1 MLFKAHEQK
10 ELTSKQ
16 WCIVESLLQSL
27 EQVEVEFESLVWKD
41 FLCKLWQTVEQK
53 ARIEPK
59 DKEILSKVSES
70 EAQKWQ
76 QQRTAEYKTWLQG
89 AASGYLRPLFRSV
102 KNRNRPWSDHLES
115 CL

>member
-1 MLFKAHEQK
+1 MLFKAQEQK

-59 DKEILSKVSES
+59 DKEI
-70 EAQKWQ
+70 
-76 QQRTAEYKTWLQG
+76 
-89 AASGYLRPLFRSV
+89 
-102 KNRNRPWSDHLES
+102 
-115 CL
+115 

>member
-1 MLFKAHEQK
+1 M
-10 ELTSKQ
+10 
-16 WCIVESLLQSL
+16 
-27 EQVEVEFESLVWKD
+27 EVEFESLVWKD

-76 QQRTAEYKTWLQG
+76 QQRTAEYKT
-89 AASGYLRPLFRSV
+89 
-102 KNRNRPWSDHLES
+102 
-115 CL
+115 

>member
-1 MLFKAHEQK
+1 MLFKAQEQK

-16 WCIVESLLQSL
+16 WGIVESLLQSL
-27 EQVEVEFESLVWKD
+27 EQVEVEIESLVWKD

-89 AASGYLRPLFRSV
+89 AASGYLRRCFDRL